1 MKKLFKK
8 VVICLTA
15 VFSLAA
21 FSACYKPNTSGQSV
35 LTSFYPVYLITQRIT
50 NGTEINV
57 QNMARPQTGCLHDY
71 QLTTLD
77 MRLLSSANVLIINGA
92 GMEHS
97 FIEKAVD
104 ETNINVI
111 DSSEGL
117 LTKAELTKNTR
128 STSTQ
133 MKTVTTMTTK

>member
-57 QNMARPQTGCLHDY
+57 QDKK
-71 QLTTLD
+71 TLKRFGRWYLVYS
-77 MRLLSSANVLIINGA
+77 RL
-92 GMEHS
+92 
-97 FIEKAVD
+97 
-104 ETNINVI
+104 
-111 DSSEGL
+111 
-117 LTKAELTKNTR
+117 
-128 STSTQ
+128 
-133 MKTVTTMTTK
+133 KTPPVRKQPLNK